1 MDQKLI
7 KNSEERMKKAV
18 ETIRHEVATI
28 RTNKATT
35 SLLDGIKVEY
45 YGNPVPLQQVASVS
59 VPEPRMLMI
68 QPWERAVLPE
78 IVKAIQRSDLG
89 LNPTDDGSVVRLV
102 LPTLTEER
110 RKDLVKV
117 LGKIIEDGRVRVRT
131 IRRESNDELKKLER
145 EHKISED
152 DSKKAQAEIQKLTD
166 RYISALDELFGN
178 CVFLLAAGHET
189 TTSVMANGVRA
200 LLKHP
205 DQLKLLMDDPSLMPN
220 AVEELLRF
228 ESPVQWTSRRA

>member
-45 YGNPVPLQQVASVS
+45 YGNPVPLQQVASLS
-59 VPEPRMLMI
+59 VPEPRMIMI
-68 QPWERAVLPE
+68 QPWERAVLTE

-166 RYISALDELFGN
+166 RYVSALDELFGKKQ
-178 CVFLLAAGHET
+178 AE
-189 TTSVMANGVRA
+189 VMEV
-200 LLKHP
+200 
-205 DQLKLLMDDPSLMPN
+205 
-220 AVEELLRF
+220 
-228 ESPVQWTSRRA
+228 